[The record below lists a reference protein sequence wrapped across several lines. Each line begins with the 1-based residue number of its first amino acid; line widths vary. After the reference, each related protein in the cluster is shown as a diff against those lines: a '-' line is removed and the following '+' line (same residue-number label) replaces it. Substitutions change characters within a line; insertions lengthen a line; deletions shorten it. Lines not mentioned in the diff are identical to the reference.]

1 MTTFN
6 VTFESDIFIC
16 FENDMKRLY
25 RISKF
30 LHKYSSLTLIV
41 FLIWMSIS
49 GILMNHPELISGLS
63 IPYKYLPDG
72 YSAHNWA
79 RSTLNNVQFS
89 NDDQKLAYI
98 GGFEGVWKTTDAGVN
113 FSSLNVDGLPDS
125 RYYRRV
131 KSMMLTDIE
140 GKELLLAGTYG
151 GLFAFDEQC
160 KTWSNIKLGGKNS
173 RITRILSFKDSLA
186 VFTES
191 DAYVSHAKLP
201 LRFDKAK
208 LIRLDDDNKL
218 TMVEFMFN
226 LHTGELWGLPGKLLF
241 DVAGLILLFLS
252 ISGFFLWITP
262 KKSVFKLKLLE
273 RYRKSRWTLYKFF
286 TKYHLKLGIYSALI
300 LFIFGLT
307 GFFMRPPMI
316 AVIFGSDIDKSWILG
331 MDKSNPWNHRI
342 RNAMYDV
349 SRDKFIIDTKDGYWV
364 SDNGLRGF
372 YTQQAP
378 PAPIFAM
385 GATVMETDYTGNHLL
400 GSFAG
405 LFKVDYS
412 GKIVDVSTGKAP
424 YKVTALRP
432 GANLVTGYFATPD
445 GEEFIATHFAGLIP
459 VNKKAS
465 QSDKFL
471 MPEHILNSAELPFWN
486 FLFEL
491 HNGRIFQSIL
501 GPYHMLL
508 IPLAS
513 LIFMI
518 LIITGVFDW
527 FYRR

>member
-1 MTTFN
+1 
-6 VTFESDIFIC
+6 
-16 FENDMKRLY
+16 MKRLY

-63 IPYKYLPDG
+63 IPYKYLPDN

-89 NDDQKLAYI
+89 NDEPKLAYI

-113 FSSLNVDGLPDS
+113 FSSLNVEGLPDS

-131 KSMMLTDIE
+131 KSMMLTDID

-151 GLFAFDEQC
+151 GLYFYD
-160 KTWSNIKLGGKNS
+160 KNINKWTNIELGGKNP
-173 RITRILSFKDSLA
+173 RIAKVLSYKDSIA
-186 VFTES
+186 VFSES
-191 DAYVSHAKLP
+191 NAFISHASLP
-201 LRFDKAK
+201 LNFQQSDLRRFD
-208 LIRLDDDNKL
+208 DNNKL
-218 TMVEFMFN
+218 TMVEFMFS

-241 DVAGLILLFLS
+241 DVAGLILLFLA

-273 RYRKSRWTLYKFF
+273 KYRKSRWTLYKFF
-286 TKYHLKLGIYSALI
+286 TKYHLKLGIYSAVI

-342 RNAMYDV
+342 RNAMYDEK
-349 SRDKFIIDTKDGYWV
+349 RDKFIIDTKDGYWV
-364 SDNGLRGF
+364 SESGLRGF
-372 YTQQAP
+372 YTKQAP

-385 GATVMETDYTGNHLL
+385 GATVLETDYAGNHLL

-405 LFKVDYS
+405 LFKVNYEGD
-412 GKIVDVSTGKAP
+412 IVDVATGKPP
-424 YKVTALRP
+424 YNVAALRP
-432 GANLVTGYFATPD
+432 GTNLVTGYFATPD
-445 GEEFIATHFAGLIP
+445 GEEYIATHFAGLMP
-459 VNKKAS
+459 ANKKAAD
-465 QSDKFL
+465 SDKFI
-471 MPEHILNSAELPFWN
+471 MPEHILNTAELPFWN

-491 HNGRIFQSIL
+491 HNGRIFQAIL